1 MKSTKSCSQNL
12 KFGVA
17 PALLLATAL
26 TGRLLL
32 RNSRSEVPCALHE
45 KLQSSLQR
53 NPKNER
59 EFWPDPATRKTP
71 GQQLFSLSFCYYSI
85 DIVLDYTVLLHC
97 IKYLFI
103 LLITEELCDN
113 QTVLWHFLGHC
124 QPTSSRTSRLSRPL
138 HWLRWPQLAFD
149 DCTQCLTHRQARWQT
164 KICDWW
170 MAQDIFPSY
179 KFGALISDEIL
190 SKRGDHAAHM
200 RRAN

>member
-113 QTVLWHFLGHC
+113 QTVLWHFLGIQANPGNGTTTICHKK
-124 QPTSSRTSRLSRPL
+124 QRTL
-138 HWLRWPQLAFD
+138 HK
-149 DCTQCLTHRQARWQT
+149 RQHNE
-164 KICDWW
+164 
-170 MAQDIFPSY
+170 IF
-179 KFGALISDEIL
+179 FC
-190 SKRGDHAAHM
+190 
-200 RRAN
+200 